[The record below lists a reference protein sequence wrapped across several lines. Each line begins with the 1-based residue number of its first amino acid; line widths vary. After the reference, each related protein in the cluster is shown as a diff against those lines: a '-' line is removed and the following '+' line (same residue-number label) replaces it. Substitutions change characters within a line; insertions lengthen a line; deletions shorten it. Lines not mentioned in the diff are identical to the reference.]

1 VENDPKIVILDF
13 EASLVVDQS
22 ALQAIEVVAA
32 KYESAGKLLRLKHLS
47 RDCHTLLIKAGHLMV
62 DSDDDPEY
70 SVAADY
76 EVKMLNNGTE
86 GMMVFEHAVLKV
98 AVGDTV
104 KFVATDMAHNSA
116 SVFTPPG
123 ATVWKGA
130 MNEEISITIDKPGVY
145 IYECT
150 PHAMMAMVGVIQA
163 SDGLNFEMSLDS
175 TYIELAHEFA
185 KTYQQKFV
193 MNNQRLDTYIHE
205 LE

>member
-1 VENDPKIVILDF
+1 MKNIIL
-13 EASLVVDQS
+13 AISLFLLS
-22 ALQAIEVVAA
+22 IPAFAA
-32 KYESAGKLLRLKHLS
+32 EH
-47 RDCHTLLIKAGHLMV
+47 
-62 DSDDDPEY
+62 
-70 SVAADY
+70 
-76 EVKMLNNGTE
+76 EVKMLNNGAG
-86 GMMVFEHAVLKV
+86 GMMIFEPAVLKV
-98 AVGDTV
+98 SVGDTV
-104 KFVATDMAHNSA
+104 KFVATDPAHNSA

-130 MNEEISITIDKPGVY
+130 MNEEVSITIDKPGVY

-163 SDGLNFEMSLDS
+163 SDGLDFETSLDS
-175 TYIELAHEFA
+175 TYVELAHEFA

>member
-1 VENDPKIVILDF
+1 MKKVLL
-13 EASLVVDQS
+13 AMSLF
-22 ALQAIEVVAA
+22 
-32 KYESAGKLLRLKHLS
+32 LLS
-47 RDCHTLLIKAGHLMV
+47 VPSFA
-62 DSDDDPEY
+62 DDHY
-70 SVAADY
+70 VR
-76 EVKMLNNGTE
+76 MLNNGE
-86 GMMVFEHAVLKV
+86 GGMMVFEPAVLKV
-98 AVGDTV
+98 SVGDTV
-104 KFVATDMAHNSA
+104 NFVASDPMHNSV

-130 MNEEISITIDKPGVY
+130 MNEEITITIDKPGVY

-175 TYIELAHEFA
+175 TYVELAHEFA